1 MHTGII
7 QFQGSS
13 FTTAKDEITGI
24 IYLAMKPFIEAMGLS
39 WKAQRV
45 KLNSDDRFQL
55 KEIDYQTNGGIQ
67 KMLSLATDH
76 LPAYLYS
83 INPNKVKEELKSR
96 IIAFQSE
103 TFEVINSYWR
113 EKFQNR
119 EVSPKDSFEQRKEQF
134 QLDVIGLESSFKLL
148 RVNEASKIGMTYK
161 LYKEHGLSTSY
172 LPKYSDEQHTYSLS
186 HLLKKYEV
194 GISAKKLNLILLS
207 EDYLEIKTR
216 KSTGSLLDEE
226 TKEKKPKLRTFKSL
240 TEKGLEFGKNVISPH
255 NQLETQPHY
264 FESKFEELIESLKL

>member
-24 IYLAMKPFIEAMGLS
+24 IYLAIKPFIEAMGLS
-39 WKAQRV
+39 WKAQKV

-119 EVSPKDSFEQRKEQF
+119 EVSPKDNFQKRKEQF
-134 QLDVIGLESSFKLL
+134 QFDVIALESSFKLL
-148 RVNEASKIGMTYK
+148 RINEASKILMTK
-161 LYKEHGLSTSY
+161 TLYTEHGLSTSY

-186 HLLKKYEV
+186 HLLKKFEV

-207 EDYLEIKTR
+207 ENYLEIKTR

-255 NQLETQPHY
+255 NQLETSPHY
-264 FESKFEELIESLKL
+264 FESKFSELITSLKL